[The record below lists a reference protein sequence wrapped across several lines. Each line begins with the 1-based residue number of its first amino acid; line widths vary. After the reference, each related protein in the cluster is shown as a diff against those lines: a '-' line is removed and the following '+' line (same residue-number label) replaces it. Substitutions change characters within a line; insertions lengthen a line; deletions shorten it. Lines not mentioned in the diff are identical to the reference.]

1 MRVLLALISAALI
14 AQPSL
19 AQPLSPG
26 MPAGVKHAR
35 MTANQ
40 EALMIG
46 AGVAIM
52 TAVGIVV
59 GGGSGAGISTGP
71 VISSP
76 NIIPAT
82 ISTSSTG

>member
-1 MRVLLALISAALI
+1 MRVIVALLAAASI

-19 AQPLSPG
+19 AQPLEPG
-26 MPAGVKHAR
+26 KPAGVKHAR
-35 MTANQ
+35 MTANH

-52 TAVGIVV
+52 TGVGIVV
-59 GGGSGAGISTGP
+59 GGGSGAGITTGT